1 MRGLVE
7 TAQALAARSVDTVLA
22 LVVSSSGT
30 SARPRGAMGLVDAER
45 VQSGSLSGGKLEQRL
60 LEAARAVLEG
70 GRANTV
76 EIDAFDDSS
85 HASALASDSFG
96 SMQIALLPMPAQ
108 GSPLRDALI
117 SACVG
122 SSWLRL
128 RLDLGGDPGAGG
140 DLGFGEAR
148 TGPEV
153 YIFNSRGEACAGPH
167 EFVRHAS
174 LSFAPPPRIALLGAG
189 PESRTLVRMAR
200 LLGWCIEVVDQRTER
215 DTYFD
220 SEGGDRVHAIAPE
233 MLPTLLAERHFD
245 AAVVGGHDFDLDM
258 RHLRHLGASGIGYVG
273 LLGPPERRDAL
284 LGRLGD
290 IIATQLE
297 PRLYAP
303 VGLRLGGEG
312 PEASALAIVAQMQYY
327 LAHDVHA

>member
-1 MRGLVE
+1 MRGIAE
-7 TAQALAARSVDTVLA
+7 TAQALAARSVDCVLA

-85 HASALASDSFG
+85 HASALPSDSLG
-96 SMQIALLPMPAQ
+96 SMQIALLPMPAR
-108 GSPLRDALI
+108 GSPLRDALV

-128 RLDLGGDPGAGG
+128 RLDLGADPGAGG

-153 YIFNSRGEACAGPH
+153 HVFNSRGEACAGPI

-200 LLGWCIEVVDQRTER
+200 LLGWYIEVVDQRTER

-220 SEGGDRVHAIAPE
+220 NEGADRLHAIAPE

-245 AAVVGGHDFDLDM
+245 AAVIGGHDFDLDM

-303 VGLRLGGEG
+303 VGLRLGGDG
-312 PEASALAIVAQMQYY
+312 PEAAALAIIAQMQYY

>member
-1 MRGLVE
+1 MRGIAE
-7 TAQALAARSVDTVLA
+7 TAQALAARSVDCVLA

-85 HASALASDSFG
+85 HASALPSDSLG
-96 SMQIALLPMPAQ
+96 SMQIALLPMPAR
-108 GSPLRDALI
+108 GSPLRDALV

-128 RLDLGGDPGAGG
+128 RLDLGADPGAGG

-153 YIFNSRGEACAGPH
+153 HVFNSRGEACAGPV

-200 LLGWCIEVVDQRTER
+200 LLGWYIEVVDQRTER

-220 SEGGDRVHAIAPE
+220 NEGADRLHAIAPE

-245 AAVVGGHDFDLDM
+245 AAVIGGHDFDLDM

-303 VGLRLGGEG
+303 VGLRLGGDG
-312 PEASALAIVAQMQYY
+312 PEAAALAIIAQMQYY